1 MDFFVGQHAEIVKT
15 ICENDVITF
24 ANVCGDLNPIH
35 LDEKVAANSMLKK
48 RIVHGAMINAFIS
61 TVIGMYLPGAGTI
74 YLSQESH
81 FRKPVYIG
89 DTIHIEVEILDINEK
104 RRSHLKTTV
113 KNKDKQIVL
122 EGSAYVILPL

>member
-1 MDFFVGQHAEIVKT
+1 MDFYVGQCAKIVKT
-15 ICENDVITF
+15 IHEKDVVTF
-24 ANVCGDLNPIH
+24 ANICGDLNPIH
-35 LDEKVAANSMLKK
+35 LDEKAAANSIFKK

-61 TVIGMYLPGAGTI
+61 TVIGMYLPGPGTI

-104 RRSHLKTTV
+104 RRAHLKTTV
-113 KNKDKQIVL
+113 KNEDNQIVL
-122 EGSAYVILPL
+122 EGTAYTILP